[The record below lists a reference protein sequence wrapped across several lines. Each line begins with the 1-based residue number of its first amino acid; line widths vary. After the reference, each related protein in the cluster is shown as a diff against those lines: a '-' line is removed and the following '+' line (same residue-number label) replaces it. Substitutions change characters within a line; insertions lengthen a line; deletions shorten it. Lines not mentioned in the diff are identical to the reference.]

1 MKGFPAPRLLPSR
14 QSEDRWKLD
23 LFCRQTWWNI
33 YFSTVHLIPM
43 KDSTAV
49 CFLPVLWLFPYQ
61 AYYANPYLVLLSAGK
76 RSTTMFK
83 KVPINRHSK
92 AERTFFKWKTCRH
105 PKHVVRFTRILYE
118 IKEKYSFKKLMTVV
132 WNSGSYAALCMN
144 LGEMWKVAL
153 HFIAHL
159 HAFCRLMSNC
169 CKKKQWK
176 NGKTSIYALYLGKI
190 LLNPTKVKKNIFI
203 INI

>member
-23 LFCRQTWWNI
+23 LFCRQTWWNM

-49 CFLPVLWLFPYQ
+49 CLLPVLWLFPYQ
-61 AYYANPYLVLLSAGK
+61 AYYANPYLVLISAGK

-105 PKHVVRFTRILYE
+105 PKHVVRFTRILKSLWNKGRNIVLRNWWQWSE
-118 IKEKYSFKKLMTVV
+118 IQAHMQV
-132 WNSGSYAALCMN
+132 YAWIWVKCDKWHCTL
-144 LGEMWKVAL
+144 L
-153 HFIAHL
+153 H
-159 HAFCRLMSNC
+159 
-169 CKKKQWK
+169 
-176 NGKTSIYALYLGKI
+176 IYTPFVG
-190 LLNPTKVKKNIFI
+190 
-203 INI
+203 